1 MMNRFFALVACVTL
15 ALAFI
20 SAPARADAPEELVRK
35 LASDM
40 TSAVRS
46 DPELQNPQSV
56 KMSELVQRLVA
67 PRFDF
72 EKITQQAMGKNWA
85 KASGDEKR
93 QIVQQFS
100 RLLIRTYSKAI
111 ANLKDLNVEVKSTKV
126 NSAGSDVTV
135 RTQMVGRAQPVGIDY
150 SLSNGSGAWRVYD
163 VEVEGVSLIAAYRD
177 EFNGLVS
184 AAGVPGLIAALQQK
198 NGQ

>member
-1 MMNRFFALVACVTL
+1 MMNRILAIAAAATFSFGLMLSSAFADV
-15 ALAFI
+15 
-20 SAPARADAPEELVRK
+20 PDELIRK

-40 TSAVRS
+40 TAAVRA
-46 DPELQNPQSV
+46 DPELQNPSST
-56 KMSELVQRLVA
+56 KTSDLVQRLVA

-72 EKITQQAMGKNWA
+72 EKIAQQAMGKNWA
-85 KASGDEKR
+85 KASGDEKH

-126 NSAGSDVTV
+126 NTAGSDVTV
-135 RTQMVGRAQPVGIDY
+135 RTQMIGRPQPVSIDY
-150 SLSNGSGAWRVYD
+150 SLSNGSGSWRVYD

-184 AAGVPGLIAALQQK
+184 ASGVTGLIAALQQK

>member
-1 MMNRFFALVACVTL
+1 MNRISAFIAIALVALGFAVL
-15 ALAFI
+15 
-20 SAPARADAPEELVRK
+20 PARADTPEELVRK
-35 LASDM
+35 LASDV
-40 TSAVRS
+40 TSAVRA
-46 DPELQNPQSV
+46 DPELQNPQST
-56 KMSELVQRLVA
+56 KMSELVQRQIT

-72 EKITQQAMGKNWA
+72 EKITQQAMGKNWS

-93 QIVQQFS
+93 VIVQQFS
-100 RLLIRTYSKAI
+100 RLLTRTYSKAI

-126 NSAGSDVTV
+126 NTAGSDVTV

-150 SLSNGSGAWRVYD
+150 SLSSASGAWRVYD

-184 AAGVPGLIAALQQK
+184 AGGVSGLIAALQQK

>member
-1 MMNRFFALVACVTL
+1 MTRLSVLAATL
-15 ALAFI
+15 FVSLGVLTV
-20 SAPARADAPEELVRK
+20 SARADAPEELVRK
-35 LASDM
+35 LASDV
-40 TSAVRS
+40 TAAVRA
-46 DPELQNPQSV
+46 DPELQNPQST
-56 KMSELVQRLVA
+56 KMSDLVQRQVA
-67 PRFDF
+67 PKFDF
-72 EKITQQAMGKNWA
+72 EKITQQAMGKNWV
-85 KASGDEKR
+85 KASGEEKH

-111 ANLKDLNVEVKSTKV
+111 ANLKDLDVEVKSTKV

-135 RTQMVGRAQPVGIDY
+135 RTQMVGRGQPVGIDY
-150 SLSNGSGAWRVYD
+150 SLSTGTGSWRVYD

-184 AAGVPGLIAALQQK
+184 SAGVSGLIAALQQK

>member
-1 MMNRFFALVACVTL
+1 MNRYS
-15 ALAFI
+15 ALAAAFLVTF
-20 SAPARADAPEELVRK
+20 SFFTLPARADAPEELVRK
-35 LASDM
+35 LASDV

-46 DPELQNPQSV
+46 DPDLQNPQST
-56 KMSELVQRLVA
+56 KMSELVQRQVA

-111 ANLKDLNVEVKSTKV
+111 ANLKDLNVEVKTTKV
-126 NSAGSDVTV
+126 NTAGSDVTV
-135 RTQMVGRAQPVGIDY
+135 RTQMVGRSQPVGIDY
-150 SLSNGSGAWRVYD
+150 SLSNGSGSWRVYD

>member
-1 MMNRFFALVACVTL
+1 MNRYSALAAAFLVTL
-15 ALAFI
+15 GFFTL
-20 SAPARADAPEELVRK
+20 PARADAPEELVRK
-35 LASDM
+35 LATDV
-40 TSAVRS
+40 TAAVRS
-46 DPELQNPQSV
+46 DPDLQNPQST
-56 KMSELVQRLVA
+56 KMSELVQRQVA

-93 QIVQQFS
+93 VIVQQFS

-111 ANLKDLNVEVKSTKV
+111 ANLKDLNVEVKTTKV
-126 NSAGSDVTV
+126 NTAGSDVTV
-135 RTQMVGRAQPVGIDY
+135 RTQMVGRSQPVGIDY
-150 SLSNGSGAWRVYD
+150 SLSNGSGSWRVYD

-177 EFNGLVS
+177 EFNGLIS
-184 AAGVPGLIAALQQK
+184 AAGVTGLIAALEQK

>member
-1 MMNRFFALVACVTL
+1 MMARISV
-15 ALAFI
+15 LAFAFLA
-20 SAPARADAPEELVRK
+20 SVALLAGPARADTPEELVQK
-35 LASDM
+35 LATDV

-46 DPELQNPQSV
+46 DPDLQNPQST
-56 KMSELVQRLVA
+56 KTSELVQRVVA

-85 KASGDEKR
+85 KASADEKK

-111 ANLKDLNVEVKSTKV
+111 ANLKDLNVELKSTKV
-126 NSAGSDVTV
+126 NTAGSDVTI
-135 RTQMVGRAQPVGIDY
+135 RTQMVGRPQPVAIDY
-150 SLSNGSGAWRVYD
+150 SLTNSSGSWRVYD

-184 AAGVPGLIAALQQK
+184 ASGVAGLISALQQK
-198 NGQ
+198 NGS

>member
-1 MMNRFFALVACVTL
+1 MERFAVLFSALLVAL
-15 ALAFI
+15 GLFI
-20 SAPARADAPEELVRK
+20 TPVRADAPDELVHK
-35 LASDM
+35 LATDV

-46 DPELQNPQSV
+46 DPDLQDPQSV
-56 KMSELVQRLVA
+56 KMSDLVQRVVA

-72 EKITQQAMGKNWA
+72 EKITQQAMGKNWV

-111 ANLKDLNVEVKSTKV
+111 ANLKELNVEIKSTKV
-126 NSAGSDVTV
+126 NTAGSDVTV
-135 RTQMVGRAQPVGIDY
+135 RTQMTGRPQPVAIDY
-150 SLSNGSGAWRVYD
+150 SLSNGSGSWRVYD

-177 EFNGLVS
+177 EFNGLISAVGVS
-184 AAGVPGLIAALQQK
+184 GLIAALQQK
-198 NGQ
+198 NGS

>member
-1 MMNRFFALVACVTL
+1 MMNRFS
-15 ALAFI
+15 ALAAFVMI
-20 SAPARADAPEELVRK
+20 AFGLVVSPARADAPEELVRK
-35 LASDM
+35 LATDV
-40 TSAVRS
+40 TAAVRS
-46 DPELQNPQSV
+46 DPAFQDPESK
-56 KMSELVQRLVA
+56 KMSELVQRQVA

-72 EKITQQAMGKNWA
+72 DKITQQAMGKNWS

-126 NSAGSDVTV
+126 NTAGSDVTV
-135 RTQMVGRAQPVGIDY
+135 RTLMVGRAQPVGIDY

-184 AAGVPGLIAALQQK
+184 SAGVSGLIAALQQK

>member
-1 MMNRFFALVACVTL
+1 MMDRFVVL
-15 ALAFI
+15 I
-20 SAPARADAPEELVRK
+20 SALLVSLGLFIIPARADAPEELVHK
-35 LASDM
+35 LATDV

-46 DPELQNPQSV
+46 DPDLQNPQST
-56 KMSELVQRLVA
+56 KMSDLVQRLVA

-85 KASGDEKR
+85 KASGDEKKL
-93 QIVQQFS
+93 IVQQFS

-111 ANLKDLNVEVKSTKV
+111 ANLKELNVEVKSTKV
-126 NSAGSDVTV
+126 NTAGSDVTV
-135 RTQMVGRAQPVGIDY
+135 RTQMTGRPQPVAIDY
-150 SLSNGSGAWRVYD
+150 SLSNGSGSWRVYD

-184 AAGVPGLIAALQQK
+184 ASGVGGLIAALQQK
-198 NGQ
+198 NGS

>member
-1 MMNRFFALVACVTL
+1 MDRFARLFSIALVVIGFAAV
-15 ALAFI
+15 
-20 SAPARADAPEELVRK
+20 PARAEGPEDLVKK
-35 LASDM
+35 LATDV
-40 TSAVRS
+40 TAAVRS
-46 DPELQNPQSV
+46 DPDLQNPNSP
-56 KMSELVQRLVA
+56 KLSDLFQRQVA

-93 QIVQQFS
+93 KIVQQFS
-100 RLLIRTYSKAI
+100 FLLTRTYSKAM

-126 NSAGSDVTV
+126 NTAGSDVTV
-135 RTQMVGRAQPVGIDY
+135 RTQMTGRAQPVAIDY
-150 SLSNGSGAWRVYD
+150 SLSNASGGWRVYD

-184 AAGVPGLIAALQQK
+184 SAGVDGLIAALQKK
-198 NGQ
+198 NGS